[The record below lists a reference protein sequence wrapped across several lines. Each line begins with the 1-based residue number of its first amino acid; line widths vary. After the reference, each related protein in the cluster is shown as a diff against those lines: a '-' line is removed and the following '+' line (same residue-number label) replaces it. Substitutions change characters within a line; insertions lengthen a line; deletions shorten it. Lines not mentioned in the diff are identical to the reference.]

1 MAKIQITL
9 TLEPTALYQYHRPD
23 TGLTVYAYNA
33 DLNSGADVLLTES
46 GVSGVYKNSSVD
58 AGAYQ
63 VYIGGTH
70 STGVRY
76 TQFEPLIAEEI
87 SKEGMKDASIS
98 DDKLVN
104 ASVTEDKIATGA
116 VTVNKIGAAAV
127 TEAKIGTG
135 AVTEDKI
142 GAAAVTEAKIED
154 AAVTEDKIGAAAV
167 TEAKIEDAAV
177 TEDKIGAAAVTIAK
191 IKSSDISESGTA
203 STIVKRTAAGDVQG
217 ADLRAAETIELSTNG
232 AAIIRKYQA
241 VMITGMSGESDFD
254 ITFDETAAGD
264 KVLGVCLRVNVAL
277 GQTWGAAYSEP
288 SAQVIAASGI
298 AAAVNTKLTRLY
310 DSNANIA
317 INKLG
322 NTIIN
327 IAADSG
333 TFDSGSVTAVLFY
346 ERLAELLN
354 YGA

>member
-46 GVSGVYKNSSVD
+46 GVSGVYKNASVD

-116 VTVNKIGAAAV
+116 VT
-127 TEAKIGTG
+127 
-135 AVTEDKI
+135 EDKI
-142 GAAAVTEAKIED
+142 GAAAVTENKID
-154 AAVTEDKIGAAAV
+154 SDAVTVDKIKNEAV
-167 TEAKIEDAAV
+167 TV
-177 TEDKIGAAAVTIAK
+177 AK
-191 IKSSDISESGTA
+191 IKASDISEYGTA

-217 ADLRAAETIELSTNG
+217 ADLRAAETIELNTTNG
-232 AAIIRKYQA
+232 AAVILKFQT
-241 VMITGMSGESDFD
+241 VTVTGMSGESDFD

-317 INKLG
+317 INQVG
-322 NTIIN
+322 NTIVN

-333 TFDSGSVTAVLFY
+333 TFDAGSVTAVLFY
-346 ERLAELLN
+346 ERIVELLN

>member
-135 AVTEDKI
+135 
-142 GAAAVTEAKIED
+142 
-154 AAVTEDKIGAAAV
+154 AVTEDKIGAAAV